1 MFDTEEAM
9 IRLDMSEYMEKH
21 TVSRLLG
28 APPGY
33 VGKSNREQVLKCDIL
48 ACRHVF
54 LIKSGLLIVVALFP
68 ACKGYD
74 EGGQL
79 TDAVRRRP
87 YSVLLFDE
95 MEKVFVIMTYYSCA
109 CAGFI

>member
-1 MFDTEEAM
+1 MHSFCSHLHIVLIFALPTSGVGKTELAKALSEFMFDTEEAM

-33 VGKSNREQVLKCDIL
+33 VG
-48 ACRHVF
+48 
-54 LIKSGLLIVVALFP
+54 
-68 ACKGYD
+68 YD

-95 MEKVFVIMTYYSCA
+95 MEKVSLLMF
-109 CAGFI
+109 F